1 MKQNFK
7 IFTYWILATVIT
19 CFVIA
24 NVPISY
30 FNLTKY
36 FVKNKLGST
45 VTALSSTDIL
55 SDFPNLF
62 NTTINT
68 LNTDKLE
75 NNSYTSRLTIG
86 STTIGT
92 LITGFI
98 TSTSTATSTFAGGLT
113 MVGMSSTKGINVTT
127 GTSTFANGLNITGG
141 CIYFNSTCLGATTV
155 TSVSNSDTTLTIS
168 PTTGNVVA
176 SLNLGKSNV
185 WSAIQ
190 SFGYSGTTTA
200 SGGFYA
206 SLVSAP
212 YFNATSTTATSSLT
226 ALRVSGTATT
236 TNMVVSGTC
245 VNCATNGYEVNTSTC
260 NLNGG
265 SPSSCTVTLTC
276 TTGKYV
282 ISGGHD
288 GISALAAG
296 SNYKIDSYP
305 DTTDPAKATWKVDAG
320 GPNGGTDTITGYSI
334 CVNR

>member
-1 MKQNFK
+1 MRK
-7 IFTYWILATVIT
+7 ILFILINVILT
-19 CFVIA
+19 ITALWLVYSYL
-24 NVPISY
+24 PI
-30 FNLTKY
+30 KY
-36 FVKNKLGST
+36 IINNSNKFGST
-45 VTALSSTDIL
+45 ITNIALTDTVKSALYTIT
-55 SDFPNLF
+55 
-62 NTTINT
+62 NTNFTN

-75 NNSYTSRLTIG
+75 SGGTASSLTVTALATNGITQ
-86 STTIGT
+86 STTA
-92 LITGFI
+92 
-98 TSTSTATSTFAGGLT
+98 SSTFAGGISL
-113 MVGMSSTKGINVTT
+113 VGLQSTKGINVTT
-127 GTSTFANGLNITGG
+127 GTSTFSNGINLTGG
-141 CIYFNSTCLGATTV
+141 CIFFNSTCLGATTV
-155 TSVSNSDTTLTIS
+155 SSVSNSDTTLTIS

-190 SFGYSGTTTA
+190 QFGYSGTTTA
-200 SGGFYA
+200 SGGLYA

-212 YFNATSTTATSSLT
+212 YFNATSTTATSTLT

-265 SPSSCTVTLTC
+265 SPSSCTITLTC
-276 TTGKYV
+276 TAGKYV

-288 GISALAAG
+288 GMSGLAAG

-305 DTTDPAKATWKVDAG
+305 DTTAPAKDTWKVDAG

>member
-1 MKQNFK
+1 MKRLFFIVIN
-7 IFTYWILATVIT
+7 ILATLGILYLVYSYLPLKYI
-19 CFVIA
+19 
-24 NVPISY
+24 ISSSQK
-30 FNLTKY
+30 F
-36 FVKNKLGST
+36 GST
-45 VTALSSTDIL
+45 ITNIALTDTVKSALYTIT
-55 SDFPNLF
+55 
-62 NTTINT
+62 NTNFTN

-75 NNSYTSRLTIG
+75 SGGTASSLTITALATNG
-86 STTIGT
+86 ITQSTTA
-92 LITGFI
+92 
-98 TSTSTATSTFAGGLT
+98 SSTFAGGISL
-113 MVGMSSTKGINVTT
+113 VGMSSTKGINITT
-127 GTSTFANGLNITGG
+127 GTSTLANGINLTGG
-141 CIYFNSTCLGATTV
+141 CIYFNNTCLGATTV
-155 TSVSNSDTTLTIS
+155 SSVSNSDTTLTIS

-212 YFNATSTTATSSLT
+212 YFNATSTTATSTLT

-288 GISALAAG
+288 GMSSLAAG

-305 DTTDPAKATWKVDAG
+305 DTTDSAKATWKVDAG